1 MSLPEA
7 ARIWKRIPGAQ
18 LGAKFRRQHPIGPY
32 VTAFC
37 CLEARLVVEIDGDIH
52 GYGDRPKS
60 DAARDKYM
68 IERGFSLLRIAAVDV
83 LRNADTVAAGIAAT
97 VANPLHHPSD
107 GPPPRTGEEL

>member
-7 ARIWKRIPGAQ
+7 AMIWKRIRGAQ

-32 VTAFC
+32 VADFC

-52 GYGDRPKS
+52 GYGDRPKR
-60 DAARDKYM
+60 DAVRVKYM

-83 LRNADTVAAGIAAT
+83 LRNADTVANGIAAT

-107 GPPPRTGEEL
+107 GSPPRTGEEL